1 MTEKTLREQLTEK
14 LREGIP
20 RAKPKP
26 RPLGPSAAVTEL
38 SPWKRRRWTA
48 EPVGVTS
55 AMAMEVP
62 EQEIRLA
69 EIREANAQAARAARR
84 MADPFG
90 LGHWGAESPREL
102 FDRQE
107 GND

>member
-1 MTEKTLREQLTEK
+1 
-14 LREGIP
+14 
-20 RAKPKP
+20 
-26 RPLGPSAAVTEL
+26 
-38 SPWKRRRWTA
+38 
-48 EPVGVTS
+48 
-55 AMAMEVP
+55 MAMEVP